1 MKYKPVPL
9 IYNPAAGALRR
20 GLEPISQIIAELE
33 RRGFAAVPCPTSAAG
48 EATQLARD
56 AVKEGREMIIVC
68 GGDGTINE
76 AAQALVGSETV
87 LAIWPG
93 GTANVLAKDL
103 RLPRRPGDLA
113 DLIAAGRTMTISVGR
128 AIKPETN
135 WQRYF
140 LLMAGIGL
148 DAAIVKSVDVRL
160 KRELGFG
167 AYWAAG
173 LNFLVRWPLTPFSIT
188 LNEKQYEATLAI
200 VANAPGYGGW
210 FKLAPRAR
218 LDDDKLDVCTF
229 NTRSRIEYLTYAVLS
244 LTGSHT
250 LSPHVTYQE
259 TQVASA
265 NANHSALVQLD
276 GDLAGPLPM
285 RFECVPRA
293 LRVICPGPVANGRDS
308 TRRLI

>member
-1 MKYKPVPL
+1 MNYKLVPL

-20 GLEPISQIIAELE
+20 GLELITRIIAELGK
-33 RRGFAAVPCPTSAAG
+33 RGLAAVPCPTSAAG

-56 AVKEGREMIIVC
+56 AVSEGREMIVVC

-76 AAQALVGSETV
+76 AAQALVESETA

-140 LLMAGIGL
+140 LLMAGVGL
-148 DAAIVKSVDVRL
+148 DAAIVKSVDARL
-160 KRELGFG
+160 KREFGFG

-173 LNFLVRWPLTPFSIT
+173 LNFLARWPLTPFSIM
-188 LNEKQYEATLAI
+188 LNGKQYEATLAI
-200 VANAPGYGGW
+200 IANAPSYGGW

-218 LDDDKLDVCTF
+218 LDDDKLDVCLF
-229 NTRSRIEYLTYAVLS
+229 NTRSRIEYLTYAVLG

-250 LSPHVTYQE
+250 LSPHVTYQK
-259 TQVASA
+259 THMASA
-265 NANHSALVQLD
+265 NSNQSALVQLD
-276 GDLAGPLPM
+276 GDLVGSLPM
-285 RFECVPRA
+285 RFECLPRA
-293 LRVICPGPVANGRDS
+293 LRVICP
-308 TRRLI
+308 